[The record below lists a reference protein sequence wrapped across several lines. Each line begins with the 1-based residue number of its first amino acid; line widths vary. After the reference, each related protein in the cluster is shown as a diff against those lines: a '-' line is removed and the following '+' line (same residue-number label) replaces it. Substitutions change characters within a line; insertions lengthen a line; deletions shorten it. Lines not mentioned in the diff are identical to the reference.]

1 MLVRWNLICVARA
14 TSKVSTVALPSV
26 NTRVGRVLN
35 NVAADRTMPGVVS
48 VLAKGLCFRFR
59 SMALGNALIQQRSV
73 DPATRETPS
82 DDGFR
87 MKTCSRFQWAK
98 HVEHLLKRKKF
109 CPQKALLEDIKN
121 RWPRPPASG
130 TPCRDGYALVRGGNL
145 RAQSDGLGC
154 HGR

>member
-35 NVAADRTMPGVVS
+35 NVSADRTMPGVVS
-48 VLAKGLCFRFR
+48 VLATGLCFRFR

-87 MKTCSRFQWAK
+87 MKTCSRFQWANN
-98 HVEHLLKRKKF
+98 VEHLLKRKKIM
-109 CPQKALLEDIKN
+109 PLESTIGRHKKPVATATGLRDPVQGWIRLGQGRK
-121 RWPRPPASG
+121 PAGSIRR
-130 TPCRDGYALVRGGNL
+130 T
-145 RAQSDGLGC
+145 
-154 HGR
+154 